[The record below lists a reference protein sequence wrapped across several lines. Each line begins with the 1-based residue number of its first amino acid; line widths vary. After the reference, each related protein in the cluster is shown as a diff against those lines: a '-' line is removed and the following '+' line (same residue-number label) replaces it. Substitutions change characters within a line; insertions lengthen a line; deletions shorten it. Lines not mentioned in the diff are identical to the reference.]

1 MAQTLENDIP
11 FSTDF
16 SGGITSLQCMGSSA
30 YTPETNPNGIAGSI
44 EIDDG
49 WCLTTVRDTDPPTA
63 TGIRAELTMPVQ
75 AMGDEAWFSWEM
87 MVKSG
92 EWNDIE
98 NGDMSVSQCHPKNGI
113 NASGYFNFFIRPGG
127 RLTFAYPET
136 EPPTEGSYVKTHIDI
151 EELRFDHVYKCMI
164 HTIWVA
170 EAGRGFL
177 EAFLDGRQIY
187 KTTGRGTAYV
197 DDLPYAKVGIYDA
210 PHAADFGTKAIRYRN
225 LKRWSGSGP
234 YSTVL
239 GDAPRSRKLL
249 VGP

>member
-1 MAQTLENDIP
+1 
-11 FSTDF
+11 
-16 SGGITSLQCMGSSA
+16 
-30 YTPETNPNGIAGSI
+30 
-44 EIDDG
+44 
-49 WCLTTVRDTDPPTA
+49 
-63 TGIRAELTMPVQ
+63 MPVQ